1 MGQKVNPKGFRLGP
15 LYTWESRWFANSRDY
30 KNFVIEDAKLRKALF
45 KKLQP
50 AGIIKIEIER
60 SINKLNIVLHVVRP
74 GMVIGRGGSGM
85 EIVKK
90 FIVDT
95 IFAHAKSMK
104 KSIKKNDLRID
115 IKVEPVK
122 EPYLSAFFVASQIAE
137 QLAKRLPHKRV
148 VSFALEKVKTAGA
161 KGVKIILSGRIGG
174 AEISRR
180 ETFKTGSIP
189 LSTIREDV
197 DFAAIPSLTK
207 SGYIGVKV
215 WICRKS

>member
-1 MGQKVNPKGFRLGP
+1 MGQKIHPKGFRLGP
-15 LYTWESRWFANSRDY
+15 LYTWESRWFAKGDDY
-30 KNFVIEDAKLRKALF
+30 RNFVIEDAKLRRALF

-50 AGIIKIEIER
+50 AGIVKIEIER
-60 SINKLNIVLHVVRP
+60 SINKMNIILHVVRP

-95 IFAHAKSMK
+95 IFAHARSLKMN
-104 KSIKKNDLRID
+104 IKKNDLRID
-115 IKVEPVK
+115 VKVEPVK
-122 EPYLSAFFVASQIAE
+122 EPYLSAFFVANQIAE
-137 QLAKRLPHKRV
+137 QLARRLPHKRA

-161 KGVKIILSGRIGG
+161 KGVKIALAGRIGG

-180 ETFKTGSIP
+180 ETFKAGSIP

-197 DFAAIPSLTK
+197 EFAAVPSLTK